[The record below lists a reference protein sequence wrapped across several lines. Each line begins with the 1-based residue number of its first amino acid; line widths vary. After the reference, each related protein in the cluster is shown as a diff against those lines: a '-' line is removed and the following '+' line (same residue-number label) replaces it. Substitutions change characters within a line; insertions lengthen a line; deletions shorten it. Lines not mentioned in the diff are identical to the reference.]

1 MKSILFIITLSLLSC
16 TLNAG
21 EWVNM
26 FDGKTLDGWKVNT
39 ENPKTFS
46 VVDGTIKVFVLAE
59 TLVLG
64 NRHVDQRTGAGAGT
78 DASRPPSDLVA
89 LLGSGGMDWGSIMVF
104 SCEDSCDGSQEEF
117 CVVVDPLA

>member
-1 MKSILFIITLSLLSC
+1 MKNKIKSIFYIITLSFLSC

-46 VVDGTIKVFVLAE
+46 VVDGTIKFLVRELICFTEKMVMQSSRTLSLSVRLRPRKEPMQVFFS
-59 TLVLG
+59 TLLIRRMDGLKLVM
-64 NRHVDQRTGAGAGT
+64 
-78 DASRPPSDLVA
+78 RPK
-89 LLGSGGMDWGSIMVF
+89 
-104 SCEDSCDGSQEEF
+104 
-117 CVVVDPLA
+117 

>member
-1 MKSILFIITLSLLSC
+1 MWLGGCVRQNGRVVPVSPSADTGSDSGSDSDSDSGSGSGSG
-16 TLNAG
+16 AG
-21 EWVNM
+21 
-26 FDGKTLDGWKVNT
+26 
-39 ENPKTFS
+39 
-46 VVDGTIKVFVLAE
+46 A
-59 TLVLG
+59 
-64 NRHVDQRTGAGAGT
+64 GAGAGT

>member
-1 MKSILFIITLSLLSC
+1 MPPKFKVPRCSCGAKREFEMQVLPSALLQLDVDEVAARDTSGGARPAVDDAAVG
-16 TLNAG
+16 AG
-21 EWVNM
+21 A
-26 FDGKTLDGWKVNT
+26 G
-39 ENPKTFS
+39 S
-46 VVDGTIKVFVLAE
+46 
-59 TLVLG
+59 
-64 NRHVDQRTGAGAGT
+64 GAGAGT